1 MNPDAE
7 KSAFPRANPRYQ
19 CPSPMPEATDPTLF
33 DRREFVGML
42 SAGGAGLFLEPFAKL
57 FGLGPKAPP
66 FDIPKEWLAQLGQP
80 ARGYSAFL
88 GGMQLK
94 RVSVRQML
102 EAHVKIRGSVANT
115 IPPATLWRNMR
126 PTLLVAEQIGNRL
139 GENVRV
145 VISAYRS
152 PAYNARCEGA
162 ARDSQHVRNLALDLQ
177 FTSPPRRVAQV
188 ARDLRAEGKF
198 RGGVGLYRGF
208 VHVDTRGSNADW
220 GRF

>member
-1 MNPDAE
+1 MDENLL
-7 KSAFPRANPRYQ
+7 SR
-19 CPSPMPEATDPTLF
+19 PSEDSRVLE
-33 DRREFVGML
+33 RREFLGL
-42 SAGGAGLFLEPFAKL
+42 LGGSGGAFLLEPLARL
-57 FGLGPKAPP
+57 FGFGPKAPP
-66 FDIPKEWLAQLGQP
+66 FEIPAEWLAQLGQP

-94 RVSVRQML
+94 RISVRQMI
-102 EAHVKIRGSVANT
+102 EAHVKTRGSVKNS

-152 PAYNARCEGA
+152 PEYNSRCEGA
-162 ARDSQHVRNLALDLQ
+162 ARDSQHLRNLALDLQ

-188 ARDLRAEGKF
+188 ARDLRAEGRF
-198 RGGVGLYRGF
+198 QGGVGLYRNF
-208 VHVDTRGSNADW
+208 VHVDTRGRNADW